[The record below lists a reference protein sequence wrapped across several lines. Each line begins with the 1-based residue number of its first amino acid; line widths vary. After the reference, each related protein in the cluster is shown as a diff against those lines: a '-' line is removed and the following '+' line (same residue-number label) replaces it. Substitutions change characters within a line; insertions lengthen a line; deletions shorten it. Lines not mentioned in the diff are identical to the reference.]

1 MFIFLTGVTV
11 LMKKGFIGNLESVK
25 LAEEKGHI
33 FM

>member
-11 LMKKGFIGNLESVK
+11 LMKGFYWESGVSE
-25 LAEEKGHI
+25 AVEEKGHI